1 MGRVAVRKATAAGA
15 RTGAAV
21 GRVAG
26 AALGSFVPII
36 GTAIGGL
43 AGGAIGGAIG
53 GAGGA
58 AVDAGKFAAKNIGRA
73 AKTGAKAAKK
83 NPLNTAGLVQGA
95 QAQQSANAEANKQA
109 SMQQTQEAAQRG
121 KEISTGTTTK
131 SQYHYADWVLDGPM
145 HDAWVILKESMP
157 GTQGYPEDDPDTCEM
172 CNGKKIIHDPA
183 GGGQWHYCSH
193 CEGTGIEP
201 PKGEFGYAGPMA
213 HSVYPDM
220 PGFAESWQ
228 EKNAS
233 EPMKIAFRL
242 LKARMEI
249 GPHDEQQD
257 ELFEHLKNI
266 NGKHS
271 IRTNEE
277 DNSFMLDDVHDDDED
292 VVRRLIGSYGRNF
305 ADGKPVE
312 EKPESKYF

>member
-121 KEISTGTTTK
+121 REISTGTTTK

-201 PKGEFGYAGPMA
+201 PKG
-213 HSVYPDM
+213 
-220 PGFAESWQ
+220 
-228 EKNAS
+228 
-233 EPMKIAFRL
+233 L